1 MIGSLRGVV
10 DQIFPPNS
18 LIVDVAGVGYLVH
31 CPTDLLSRT
40 RVGAE
45 LKLTVSTSVRED
57 AITLYGFENAH
68 DKSWFEAL
76 RTAQGVGPSL
86 AMSILSSMSRA
97 ELVQAISSN
106 DTALLKRVPGVGPKT
121 ALRLIVE
128 MQGRLAQLGFEGGIA
143 GSPDGEAG
151 SVVADLRLALVS
163 LGYSQDQIRAVV
175 EKVPAELT
183 LEEMVKYCLKELSA

>member
-10 DQIFPPNS
+10 DQISPPNS

-68 DKSWFEAL
+68 DKNWFEAL

-86 AMSILSSMSRA
+86 ALSILSSMSRA

-106 DTALLKRVPGVGPKT
+106 DSALLKRVPGVGPKT

-128 MQGRLAQLGFEGGIA
+128 MQGRLVQLGFDGDIA
-143 GSPDGEAG
+143 GSPTGEAG
-151 SVVADLRLALVS
+151 SVVADLRLALLS
-163 LGYSQDQIRAVV
+163 LGYSQDQIRGVV
-175 EKVPAELT
+175 EKVPAEFT

>member
-10 DQIFPPNS
+10 DQISPPNS

-57 AITLYGFENAH
+57 AITLYGFESAH

-86 AMSILSSMSRA
+86 ALSILSSMSRA

-106 DTALLKRVPGVGPKT
+106 DSALLKRVPGVGPKT

-128 MQGRLAQLGFEGGIA
+128 MQGRLAQLGFEGSIA

-151 SVVADLRLALVS
+151 SVVADLRLALAS
-163 LGYSQDQIRAVV
+163 LGYSQDQIRGVV
-175 EKVPAELT
+175 EKVPAEFS
-183 LEEMVKYCLKELSA
+183 LEEMLKYCLKELSA

>member
-10 DQIFPPNS
+10 DQVSPPNS

-68 DKSWFEAL
+68 DKNWFEAL

-86 AMSILSSMSRA
+86 ALSILSSMSRA

-106 DTALLKRVPGVGPKT
+106 DSALLKRVPGVGPKT

-128 MQGRLAQLGFEGGIA
+128 MQGRLVQLGFDGDIA
-143 GSPDGEAG
+143 GSPTGEAG
-151 SVVADLRLALVS
+151 SVVADLRLALLS
-163 LGYSQDQIRAVV
+163 LGYSQDQIRGVV
-175 EKVPAELT
+175 EKVPAEFT

>member
-10 DQIFPPNS
+10 DQISPPNS

-68 DKSWFEAL
+68 DKNWFEAL

-86 AMSILSSMSRA
+86 ALSILSSMSRA

-106 DTALLKRVPGVGPKT
+106 DSALLKRVPGVGPKT

-128 MQGRLAQLGFEGGIA
+128 MQGRLVQLGFDGGIA
-143 GSPDGEAG
+143 GSPTGEAG
-151 SVVADLRLALVS
+151 SVVADLRLALLS
-163 LGYSQDQIRAVV
+163 LGYSQDQIRGVV
-175 EKVPAELT
+175 EKVPAEFT

>member
-10 DQIFPPNS
+10 DQISPPNS

-40 RVGAE
+40 CVGAE

-68 DKSWFEAL
+68 DKNWFEAL

-86 AMSILSSMSRA
+86 ALSILSSMSRA

-106 DTALLKRVPGVGPKT
+106 DSALLKRVPGVGPKT

-128 MQGRLAQLGFEGGIA
+128 MQGRLVQLGFDGDIA
-143 GSPDGEAG
+143 GSPTGEAG
-151 SVVADLRLALVS
+151 SVVADLRLALLS
-163 LGYSQDQIRAVV
+163 LGYSQDQIRGVV
-175 EKVPAELT
+175 EKVPAEFT

>member
-10 DQIFPPNS
+10 DQISPPNS

-40 RVGAE
+40 SVGAE

-68 DKSWFEAL
+68 DKNWFEAL

-86 AMSILSSMSRA
+86 ALSILSSMSRS

-106 DTALLKRVPGVGPKT
+106 DSALLKRVPGVGPKT

-128 MQGRLAQLGFEGGIA
+128 MQGRLVQLGFDGGIT
-143 GSPDGEAG
+143 GSSAGEAG

-163 LGYSQDQIRAVV
+163 LGYSQEQIRGVV
-175 EKVPAELT
+175 EKVPAEFT